1 MSHSNAILGSVSQL
15 MLAEVVGKSHTSR
28 ILHVEPPANVSRDH
42 FAAYAVYEKKKL
54 ARLALVNLAQ
64 LNKTEAA
71 NSTSGVWVNLPKS
84 NRPAQVKRMTAPG
97 LDEKDADRVT
107 WAGQAYT
114 NGTAFGNLKVERAS
128 GGGVWVRDSEA
139 VLVVL

>member
-1 MSHSNAILGSVSQL
+1 
-15 MLAEVVGKSHTSR
+15 MLAEVVGKSHTSQ
-28 ILHVEPPANVSRDH
+28 ILHIQPPANVSREH

-71 NSTSGVWVNLPKS
+71 DSVSGVWVGLPKFDGLA
-84 NRPAQVKRMTAPG
+84 RVKRMSAPG
-97 LDEKDADRVT
+97 LDEKDTDRVT

-114 NGTAFGNLKVERAS
+114 NGTAFGNLEVERVS
-128 GGGVWVRDSEA
+128 GGAVWVRDSEA
-139 VLVVL
+139 VLIFLQ